1 MHSKFLIFII
11 VRIIVI
17 LEQFILHNKNIE
29 FFRYYSILCL
39 RIKSTFLSWFLH
51 IIVDIRSIKKLQT
64 LGIILFDIDG
74 VIRDV
79 TNSYRLSVQKTV
91 LKFCNWEPNTYDIDE
106 LKNEGIWNNDWDLTL
121 ELIKRFI
128 NKNNLSLNPPS
139 RNNVINNFEKL
150 YFGCNP
156 SENYTNWSGFIN
168 NEKLLVDKNFFD
180 FLSLNKIKWGFV
192 SGAELPSAKFILE
205 NRLNIKDPP
214 LIAMNDAPDK
224 PNPEGF
230 LKLANKLL
238 VEDFGYNC
246 PPIAY
251 VGDTIADIQTIINAK
266 VLYPYQKFISIGVIP
281 PHLKTAENIQK
292 QFKYGTKLRNAGADY
307 IINSVM
313 DLKNIHKELFET

>member
-1 MHSKFLIFII
+1 METTGL
-11 VRIIVI
+11 
-17 LEQFILHNKNIE
+17 
-29 FFRYYSILCL
+29 
-39 RIKSTFLSWFLH
+39 
-51 IIVDIRSIKKLQT
+51 
-64 LGIILFDIDG
+64 ILFDIDG

-91 LKFCNWEPNTYDIDE
+91 LQYCNWEPSTYDIDE

-128 NKNNLSLNPPS
+128 NKNKLSMKPPS
-139 RNNVINNFEKL
+139 RDNVINNFEKL

-156 SENYTNWSGFIN
+156 NENYMKWSGFIN

-180 FLSLNKIKWGFV
+180 FLTLNKIKWGFV

-205 NRLNIKDPP
+205 NKLNLYNPP

-224 PNPEGF
+224 PDPEGF
-230 LKLANKLL
+230 LKLATELL
-238 VEDFGYNC
+238 EEDLGSSC

-266 VLYPYQKFISIGVIP
+266 ELYPTQRFISIGVTP
-281 PHLKTAENIQK
+281 PHLKSAENVQK
-292 QFKYGTKLRNAGADY
+292 KSKYESNLEAAGADF
-307 IINSVM
+307 IISSVI
-313 DLKNIHKELFET
+313 DLKKIHKELFKR